1 MNTAAEIHVL
11 GCFLEERLPCFN
23 VDNLTCD
30 SVPKNQAINAHNR
43 THRSKDDVDGV
54 EDDVDK
60 SEADADDEK
69 GLGGTKHGTPQHV
82 GGGIRVSC
90 CCKPLDKYGRAVP
103 L

>member
-1 MNTAAEIHVL
+1 M
-11 GCFLEERLPCFN
+11 
-23 VDNLTCD
+23 TCD

-90 CCKPLDKYGRAVP
+90 CSKPLDKYGRAVP